1 MAQDDDSLDTLQVV
15 TPCSVP
21 WAAMQGDDRVR
32 FCDLCRKSVYN
43 IEAMGRAEAL
53 SVIRRAEGGA
63 CVRIRRRPDGTVT
76 AGDCRSRLR
85 RARRRGLLAF
95 AFVLFVALPV
105 QLVAQAFGLH
115 SLAGLWRP
123 KPAPW
128 TVGEPAPRVMGQAK
142 LWRKPK
148 KEPVVIKEP
157 GVDKP
162 NDQLFMGRIGI

>member
-1 MAQDDDSLDTLQVV
+1 MAQDDSLDTLQVV

-21 WAAMQGDDRVR
+21 WATMQGDDRVR
-32 FCDLCRKSVYN
+32 FCDRCRKSVYN
-43 IEAMGRAEAL
+43 IEAMDRAEAL
-53 SVIRRAEGGA
+53 SVIRRAEGA

-76 AGDCRSRLR
+76 TADCRSRLR

-105 QLVAQAFGLH
+105 QLLAQAFGLH

-128 TVGEPAPRVMGQAK
+128 TLGEPAPRVMGMGK
-142 LWRKPK
+142 ILRVPK
-148 KEPVVIKEP
+148 KGHVVPKEP
-157 GVDKP
+157 IDEVTVGEAADP
-162 NDQLFMGRIGI
+162 P